1 VTDFLD
7 SYGAGVERR
16 EKIVKRLVLGAL
28 VALAVAVALYFVFR
42 GWGEK
47 RQARLFLNLL
57 KKQDYQSAYR
67 LWGCTPATPCR
78 DYRFERFMEDW
89 GPKSPH
95 GNTAAARFGKMFYC
109 ADGVICTLEYGKD
122 DSLLLWVGRQDKVLG
137 YAPWPSCNPRMP
149 APGP

>member
-1 VTDFLD
+1 MTGFLD
-7 SYGAGVERR
+7 SYGAGEERR

-28 VALAVAVALYFVFR
+28 VALVIAAALYFVFR
-42 GWGEK
+42 NWGED
-47 RQARLFLNLL
+47 RQARLFLDLV

-67 LWGCTPATPCR
+67 LWGCTPVTPCR
-78 DYRFERFMEDW
+78 DYRFEKFMEDW

-95 GNTAAARFGKMFYC
+95 GNTAAARIAKTRSC
-109 ADGVICTLEYGKD
+109 AGGVIYTLEYGKD
-122 DSLLLWVGRQDKVLG
+122 DSLLLWVGREDKVLG

>member
-1 VTDFLD
+1 MTGFLD
-7 SYGAGVERR
+7 SYGAGEERR
-16 EKIVKRLVLGAL
+16 EKIVKRIVLGGL
-28 VALAVAVALYFVFR
+28 VALAIAVTLYFVFR
-42 GWGEK
+42 NWGEY
-47 RQARLFLNLL
+47 RQARMFLDLL

-89 GPKSPH
+89 GPQSPH
-95 GNTAAARFGKMFYC
+95 GNTAAARIAKTRSC
-109 ADGVICTLEYGKD
+109 AGGVIYTLEYGKD
-122 DSLLLWVGRQDKVLG
+122 DSLLLWVGREDKVLG

>member
-1 VTDFLD
+1 MTGFLD
-7 SYGAGVERR
+7 SYGAGEERR

-28 VALAVAVALYFVFR
+28 AALVVAAALYFVFR
-42 GWGEK
+42 NWGED
-47 RQARLFLNLL
+47 RQARLFLDLL

-78 DYRFERFMEDW
+78 DYQFERFMEDW

-95 GNTAAARFGKMFYC
+95 GNTAAVRIGKKYSC
-109 ADGVICTLEYGKD
+109 TGGVIYTLEYGKD
-122 DSLLLWVGRQDKVLG
+122 DSLLLWVGREDKVLG

-149 APGP
+149 APVP

>member
-1 VTDFLD
+1 MTGFLD

-16 EKIVKRLVLGAL
+16 EKIVKRLVLGGLA
-28 VALAVAVALYFVFR
+28 ALAIAVTLYFVFR
-42 GWGEK
+42 NWGED
-47 RQARLFLNLL
+47 RQARLFLDLL
-57 KKQDYQSAYR
+57 KKQDYQSAYQ
-67 LWGCTPATPCR
+67 LWGCTPAAPCR

-95 GNTAAARFGKMFYC
+95 GNVAAARIAKTRSC
-109 ADGVICTLEYGKD
+109 AGGVIYTLEYGKD

-149 APGP
+149 APSP

>member
-1 VTDFLD
+1 VTGFLD
-7 SYGAGVERR
+7 SYGAGEERR

-28 VALAVAVALYFVFR
+28 AALVVAAALYFVFR
-42 GWGEK
+42 NWGED
-47 RQARLFLNLL
+47 RQARLFLDLL

-89 GPKSPH
+89 GPQSPH
-95 GNTAAARFGKMFYC
+95 GNTAAARIAKKWSC
-109 ADGVICTLEYGKD
+109 ADGVIYTLEYGKD
-122 DSLLLWVGRQDKVLG
+122 DSLLLWVGREDKVLG

>member
-1 VTDFLD
+1 MTGFLD

-16 EKIVKRLVLGAL
+16 EKIVKRLVFGGLA
-28 VALAVAVALYFVFR
+28 ALAIAVTLYFVFR
-42 GWGEK
+42 NWGED
-47 RQARLFLNLL
+47 RQARLFLDLL
-57 KKQDYQSAYR
+57 KKQDYQSAYQ

-95 GNTAAARFGKMFYC
+95 GNVAAARIAKTRSC
-109 ADGVICTLEYGKD
+109 AGGVIYTLEYGKD

>member
-1 VTDFLD
+1 MTGFLD
-7 SYGAGVERR
+7 SYGAGNERR
-16 EKIVKRLVLGAL
+16 EKITKWLILGGLA
-28 VALAVAVALYFVFR
+28 ALAIAVTVYFVFR
-42 GWGEK
+42 NWGED
-47 RQARLFLNLL
+47 RQARLFLDLL
-57 KKQDYQSAYR
+57 KRQNYQSAYQ

-95 GNTAAARFGKMFYC
+95 GNVAAARIAKTRSC
-109 ADGVICTLEYGKD
+109 ADGVIYTLEYGKD

-149 APGP
+149 APSP

>member
-1 VTDFLD
+1 MTGFLD
-7 SYGAGVERR
+7 SYGAGEERR
-16 EKIVKRLVLGAL
+16 EKIVKRMVLGAL
-28 VALAVAVALYFVFR
+28 AALVIAVALYFVFR

-47 RQARLFLNLL
+47 RQVHLFLDLL

-67 LWGCTPATPCR
+67 LWGCTPAAPCR

-95 GNTAAARFGKMFYC
+95 GNTEAARFGKTFYC
-109 ADGVICTLEYGKD
+109 ADGVIYTLEFGKD

-149 APGP
+149 APSP